1 MDTDERPEKGV
12 GEIRFET
19 QDLSAFN
26 LMPSGV
32 NPLDAELPLPASPF
46 LSQTT
51 SQITRS
57 PSETCCLDL
66 R

>member
-1 MDTDERPEKGV
+1 MKDLRKGG
-12 GEIRFET
+12 GEIHFEI
-19 QDLSAFN
+19 QGLSAFN
-26 LMPSGV
+26 LPSGV
-32 NPLDAELPLPASPF
+32 NPLDAQLPLPVSLF

-51 SQITRS
+51 AQITRS